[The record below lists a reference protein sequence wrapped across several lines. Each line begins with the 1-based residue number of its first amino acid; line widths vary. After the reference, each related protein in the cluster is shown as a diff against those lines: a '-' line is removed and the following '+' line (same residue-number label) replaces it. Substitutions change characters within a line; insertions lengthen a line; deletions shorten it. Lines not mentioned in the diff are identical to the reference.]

1 MKKLIPVVLVAGLAA
16 WYFLGKN
23 VLSRNLKFV
32 LRKIS
37 FGGKILQP
45 KVFITLGVQNPTGS
59 GAVIRSI
66 VANVSFKGNVFADV
80 SSFTVQNI
88 APQSESLIVLTA
100 EPSILGVFNTIRD
113 AVKSKEIKGD
123 FAITGSANVDGVTFP
138 IDIKNTI

>member
-1 MKKLIPVVLVAGLAA
+1 MKKLLPVVLVAGLAA
-16 WYFLGKN
+16 WYFIGKRA
-23 VLSRNLKFV
+23 LSQNIKFV

-37 FGGKILQP
+37 FGGRLLSPKI
-45 KVFITLGVQNPTGS
+45 FITLGVQNPTNS

-66 VANVSFKGNVFADV
+66 VANVSFKGNTFADV

-88 APQSESLIVLTA
+88 APQTESLIVLTA

-113 AVKSKEIKGD
+113 AVKNKDIKGE

-138 IDIKNTI
+138 IDIKNSI